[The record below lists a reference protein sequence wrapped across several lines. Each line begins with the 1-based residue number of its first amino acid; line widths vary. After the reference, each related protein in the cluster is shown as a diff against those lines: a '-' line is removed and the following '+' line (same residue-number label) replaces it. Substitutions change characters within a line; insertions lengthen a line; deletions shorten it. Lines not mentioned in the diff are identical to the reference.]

1 MAGFDPRLGRS
12 VRLLPF
18 VVVAITIVSTI
29 GSVAFARANPAL
41 PGTNQAPLLS
51 GLSAGVPSPVTSC
64 SVGGTPSQVAYDPLN
79 HYLYVA
85 SGNLI
90 SIVSSPCH
98 VVATIYGADTI
109 FDGVA
114 YDPHTKSVLVSEA
127 YSGQLFVVSGTSVIG
142 SFGGSF
148 CSPGPMAW
156 DSAIDA
162 MLVVDSCGQID
173 EVFGTTPSATTSFGE
188 CSPVAIAVAAGYV
201 WVSDDC
207 GAPYSVDVFS
217 DSTLLGVGAF
227 SLPTA
232 PSGLAWDP
240 VNHTVLVGSLFTH
253 WMYVLYPATVATHV
267 FKNTT
272 FPLGTLLGTGGVTY
286 SPWSHFMYVTGR
298 VGNYLW
304 TVSSSGAVHHFD
316 LGYGSNGML
325 MVYDPSN
332 HYVYVCGSGTGRL
345 YVVS

>member
-1 MAGFDPRLGRS
+1 MAGSDPRLGRS
-12 VRLLPF
+12 VRLLSF
-18 VVVAITIVSTI
+18 VVVAITIVSTV
-29 GSVAFARANPAL
+29 GSVAFAHANPAL

-98 VVATIYGADTI
+98 VVATIYGIGAN
-109 FDGVA
+109 FDGAA
-114 YDPHTKSVLVSEA
+114 YDPHTKSVLVSEGN
-127 YSGQLFVVSGTSVIG
+127 SGQLFVLSGTSVIG

-148 CSPGPMAW
+148 CTPGPMAW

-162 MLVVDSCGQID
+162 MLVVDYCGQID
-173 EVFGTTPSATTSFGE
+173 EVFGTSPSATTSFYD
-188 CSPVAIAVAAGYV
+188 CAPVAIAVAASYV

-207 GAPYSVDVFS
+207 GAPYSIDVFS

-227 SLPTA
+227 YLPTA

-240 VNHTVLVGSLFTH
+240 VNHTVIVGSLFTH
-253 WMYVLYPATVATHV
+253 WMYVLYPATVATHA
-267 FKNTT
+267 FENTT

-298 VGNYLW
+298 IGNYLW
-304 TVSSSGAVHHFD
+304 TVSATGVVHHFD
-316 LGYGSNGML
+316 LGSGSDGML
-325 MVYDPSN
+325 MVYDPSD